1 MKCQEKYI
9 VNKIIFRKDMKGEYF
24 SKHDMD
30 PIIEA
35 YLGQLYKFL
44 KFKNCLKIEALNAKL
59 QCVSRLSILP
69 LELNRNQYRV
79 FIAIKHSLRGS
90 KGWYAQNSKFSP
102 IFQEEEKKFY
112 EWTDLYFNH
121 SYYNVPYSFTK
132 RVQ

>member
-59 QCVSRLSILP
+59 
-69 LELNRNQYRV
+69 
-79 FIAIKHSLRGS
+79 
-90 KGWYAQNSKFSP
+90 
-102 IFQEEEKKFY
+102 
-112 EWTDLYFNH
+112 
-121 SYYNVPYSFTK
+121 
-132 RVQ
+132 